1 MIQPVNHNPVK
12 GRGTTLRPGNRF
24 ERTER
29 TNDWSEFE
37 HLPTE
42 ISLTKA
48 TSFLRV
54 YPKTIINRVDS
65 PDIPAAW
72 SMNPYQGCEHGC
84 IYCYAR
90 NSHEFWGLDCGH
102 DFEQKILVKEN
113 AAKLLAKQLSLPS
126 WKKEPIMLSGNTDC
140 YQPIEQKAKIT
151 REILDVCRQYRQP
164 VGIITKNALV
174 ARDIDLLSDLAQDG
188 LAQVY
193 LSITTLDED
202 LRRIMEPR
210 TSASAAKLKAIK
222 TLSDAG
228 IPVGV
233 MMAPVI
239 PGLNS
244 TEIFQIAEQ
253 VHNAGAQHLGYSMI
267 RLNGT
272 LGLLFEQWL
281 RDHFPNRANKVI
293 HLIKEIHGG
302 TISDSRFGTRMRGEG
317 HIAESIHQQFRL
329 AKQQFN
335 LSHKIEFKKR
345 IKRQA
350 VLADQL
356 SLF

>member
-1 MIQPVNHNPVK
+1 MIQPANSISVK

-24 ERTER
+24 ESIQRTD
-29 TNDWSEFE
+29 DWSEFE
-37 HLPTE
+37 HLPSE

-48 TSFLRV
+48 TSYLKV
-54 YPKTIINRVDS
+54 YPKSIVNRVDS

-90 NSHEFWGLDCGH
+90 NTHEFWGLDCGH

-113 AAKLLAKQLSLPS
+113 APELLAKQLSLPS

-140 YQPIEQKAKIT
+140 YQPIEQKRKIT
-151 REILDVCRQYRQP
+151 RRMIDVCRQYRQP
-164 VGIITKNALV
+164 LGIITKNALV
-174 ARDIDLLSDLAQDG
+174 ARDIDLLADLAQDG

-193 LSITTLDED
+193 LSITTLDEE

-210 TSASAAKLKAIK
+210 TSTSSAKLKTIRA
-222 TLSDAG
+222 LASAG

-239 PGLNS
+239 PGINN
-244 TEIFQIAEQ
+244 TEIFDIAEKVKQ
-253 VHNAGAQHLGYSMI
+253 AGASHLGYSMI

-272 LGLLFEQWL
+272 LGLLFEDWL
-281 RDHFPNRANKVI
+281 RDHFPDRASKVSN
-293 HLIKEIHGG
+293 LIKEIHGG
-302 TISDSRFGTRMRGEG
+302 QLNDSRFGTRMRGEG
-317 HIAESIHQQFRL
+317 HIAESIHQQFHL
-329 AKQQFN
+329 AKRQFE
-335 LSHKIEFKKR
+335 LDHKLEFTKEKR
-345 IKRQA
+345 KHTA
-350 VLADQL
+350 PADQL